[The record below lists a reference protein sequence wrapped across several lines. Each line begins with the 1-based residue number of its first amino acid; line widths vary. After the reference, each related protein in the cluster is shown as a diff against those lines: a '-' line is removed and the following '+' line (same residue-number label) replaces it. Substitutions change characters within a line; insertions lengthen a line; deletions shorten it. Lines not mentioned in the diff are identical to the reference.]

1 MAALPRMHSS
11 AAPAGRKMKAE
22 AEEHTSKRPQLRVV
36 DSTKSRKFLV
46 SQGLDQLW
54 KWTKTRTTPMV
65 YLVVAVVFLVA
76 SLLGS
81 LMLRTQMIQ
90 DSFEATQVQRNITT
104 LTQDVEDDQAKLDQL
119 EASLPQRAEDMK
131 MIPATNSVT
140 IDLQGYK
147 PSQDGT
153 KK

>member
-1 MAALPRMHSS
+1 MHSS

-36 DSTKSRKFLV
+36 DSAKSRKFLV

>member
-1 MAALPRMHSS
+1 MHSS